1 MSSPSPPSVR
11 VLIVDDHGI
20 MRAGLRMLLESQPG
34 LVVVGEAATG
44 TEAVAL
50 ATGTQ
55 PDVIV
60 LDLDLGG
67 ENAVES
73 IPTLLRTAPDT
84 RILVLTG
91 VRDPEVHRQAIRQ
104 GALGLVFKEKAVET
118 LLQAITQ
125 VRAGEVWLEPTMI
138 ARVLGDLTRPQS
150 PPQTSPEAAK
160 IARLTER
167 EREVITLVGEGLRN
181 KHIAARLYISEATV
195 RHHLTG
201 IFAKL
206 DVSDRFE
213 LAIYAYQHDLAKLPT
228 SMLSPGDP

>member
-1 MSSPSPPSVR
+1 MSMPPPPSVR

-34 LVVVGEAATG
+34 FAVVGEASTCAD
-44 TEAVAL
+44 ALAL

-73 IPTLLRTAPDT
+73 IPTLLRIVPET

-91 VRDPEVHRQAIRQ
+91 VRDPEVHRQAIRH

-118 LLQAITQ
+118 LLQAITK

-138 ARVLGDLTRPQS
+138 ARVLGDLTRPQ
-150 PPQTSPEAAK
+150 PAPQASEEAIK

-181 KHIAARLYISEATV
+181 RHISERLYISEATV
-195 RHHLTG
+195 RHHLTA

-213 LAIYAYQHDLAKLPT
+213 LAIYAYQHGLAKP
-228 SMLSPGDP
+228 PA

>member
-1 MSSPSPPSVR
+1 MALPAQQSVR

-20 MRAGLRMLLESQPG
+20 MRAGLRMLLESHPG
-34 LVVVGEAATG
+34 MVVVGEAATCADAL
-44 TEAVAL
+44 TL

-67 ENAVES
+67 ENAIAS
-73 IPTLLRTAPDT
+73 IPMLLRTAPDT

-91 VRDPEVHRQAIRQ
+91 VRDPEVHRHAIRQ
-104 GALGLVFKEKAVET
+104 GALGLVVKEKAVET
-118 LLQAITQ
+118 LLQAITK
-125 VRAGEVWLEPTMI
+125 VRAGEVWLESAMI
-138 ARVLGDLTRPQS
+138 VRVLGDLTRPQPS
-150 PPQTSPEAAK
+150 PEPSPEAAK

-181 KHIAARLYISEATV
+181 KHIAARLCISEATV
-195 RHHLTG
+195 RHHLTA

-206 DVSDRFE
+206 GLADRFE
-213 LAIYAYQHDLAKLPT
+213 LAIYAYQHGLAKPHA
-228 SMLSPGDP
+228 

>member
-1 MSSPSPPSVR
+1 MSIPPPPSVR

-20 MRAGLRMLLESQPG
+20 MRAGLRMLLESHPG
-34 LVVVGEAATG
+34 FTAVGEASTCAD
-44 TEAVAL
+44 ALAL
-50 ATGTQ
+50 ATATQ

-60 LDLDLGG
+60 LDLDVGG

-73 IPTLLRTAPDT
+73 MPTLLRTAPDT

-91 VRDPEVHRQAIRQ
+91 VRDPDVHRQAIRQ
-104 GALGLVFKEKAVET
+104 GAVGLVLKEKAVET
-118 LLQAITQ
+118 LLQAITK

-138 ARVLGDLTRPQS
+138 ARVLGDLTRPQA
-150 PPQTSPEAAK
+150 PPQTSAEAIK

-181 KHIAARLYISEATV
+181 KHIAERLYISEATV

>member
-1 MSSPSPPSVR
+1 
-11 VLIVDDHGI
+11 
-20 MRAGLRMLLESQPG
+20 MLLESQPG
-34 LVVVGEAATG
+34 ITIVGEAATCA
-44 TEAVAL
+44 EALAL
-50 ATGTQ
+50 ATCAQ

-67 ENAVES
+67 ENAIES
-73 IPTLLRTAPDT
+73 IPMLLRSAPET

-91 VRDPEVHRQAIRQ
+91 VRDPEGHRQAIRH
-104 GALGLVFKEKAVET
+104 GAVGLVLKEKAVET
-118 LLQAITQ
+118 LLEAITR

-138 ARVLGDLTRPQS
+138 ARVLGDLTRPQPS
-150 PPQTSPEAAK
+150 PQTSPEAPK

-181 KHIAARLYISEATV
+181 KHIAERLYISEATV
-195 RHHLTG
+195 RHHLTA

-213 LAIYAYQHDLAKLPT
+213 LAIYAYQHGLAKP
-228 SMLSPGDP
+228 PA

>member
-1 MSSPSPPSVR
+1 MSIPPSQSVR

-20 MRAGLRMLLESQPG
+20 MRAGLRMLLESQSG
-34 LVVVGEAATG
+34 IMVVGEASSCAD
-44 TEAVAL
+44 ALAL
-50 ATGTQ
+50 ATCTQ

-73 IPTLLRTAPDT
+73 IPTLLRTAPET

-91 VRDPEVHRQAIRQ
+91 LRDPEVHRQAIRH

-118 LLQAITQ
+118 LLQAITK

-138 ARVLGDLTRPQS
+138 AKVLGDLTQPQRS
-150 PPQTSPEAAK
+150 SQTSAEATK

-195 RHHLTG
+195 RHHLTA

-206 DVSDRFE
+206 DISDRFE
-213 LAIYAYQHDLAKLPT
+213 LAIYAYQHGLAKP
-228 SMLSPGDP
+228 PA

>member
-1 MSSPSPPSVR
+1 MSMPPPPSVR

-20 MRAGLRMLLESQPG
+20 MRAGLRMLLESHPG
-34 LVVVGEAATG
+34 FAVVGEASTCAD
-44 TEAVAL
+44 ALAL

-73 IPTLLRTAPDT
+73 IPTLLRIVPET

-91 VRDPEVHRQAIRQ
+91 VRDPEVHRQAIRH

-118 LLQAITQ
+118 LLQAITK

-138 ARVLGDLTRPQS
+138 ARVLGDLTRPQ
-150 PPQTSPEAAK
+150 PAPQASEEAIK

-181 KHIAARLYISEATV
+181 RHIAERLYISEATV
-195 RHHLTG
+195 RHHLTA

-213 LAIYAYQHDLAKLPT
+213 LAIYAYQHGLAKP
-228 SMLSPGDP
+228 PA

>member
-1 MSSPSPPSVR
+1 MSIPPPPFVR
-11 VLIVDDHGI
+11 VLIVDDHEI
-20 MRAGLRMLLESQPG
+20 MRAGLRMLLESHPG
-34 LVVVGEAATG
+34 ITVVGEASTCA
-44 TEAVAL
+44 EALTL

-73 IPTLLRTAPDT
+73 IPTLLRTAPET

-91 VRDPEVHRQAIRQ
+91 LRDPEVHRQAIRH

-118 LLQAITQ
+118 LLQAITK

-138 ARVLGDLTRPQS
+138 AQVLGDLTRPQLS
-150 PPQTSPEAAK
+150 PQTSSEATK

-167 EREVITLVGEGLRN
+167 EREVITLIGEGLRN
-181 KHIAARLYISEATV
+181 KHIAERLYISEATV
-195 RHHLTG
+195 RHHLTA

-206 DVSDRFE
+206 DISDRFE
-213 LAIYAYQHDLAKLPT
+213 LAIYAYQHGLAKP
-228 SMLSPGDP
+228 PA

>member
-1 MSSPSPPSVR
+1 MSIPPLQSVR

-20 MRAGLRMLLESQPG
+20 MRAGLRMLLESQSG
-34 LVVVGEAATG
+34 IMVVGEASSCAD
-44 TEAVAL
+44 ALAL
-50 ATGTQ
+50 ATCTQ

-67 ENAVES
+67 ENALES
-73 IPTLLRTAPDT
+73 IPTLLRTAPET

-91 VRDPEVHRQAIRQ
+91 LRDPEVHRQAIRH

-118 LLQAITQ
+118 LLQAITK

-138 ARVLGDLTRPQS
+138 AQVLGDLTRPQS
-150 PPQTSPEAAK
+150 SPQTSAETAK

-181 KHIAARLYISEATV
+181 RHISERLYISEATV
-195 RHHLTG
+195 RHHLTA

-206 DVSDRFE
+206 DISDRFE
-213 LAIYAYQHDLAKLPT
+213 LAIYAYQHGLAKPPT
-228 SMLSPGDP
+228 

>member
-1 MSSPSPPSVR
+1 MSMPPPPSVR

-34 LVVVGEAATG
+34 FAVVGEASTCAG
-44 TEAVAL
+44 ALAL

-73 IPTLLRTAPDT
+73 IPTLLRIVPET

-91 VRDPEVHRQAIRQ
+91 VRDPEVHRQAIRH

-118 LLQAITQ
+118 LLQAITK

-138 ARVLGDLTRPQS
+138 ARVLGDLTRPQ
-150 PPQTSPEAAK
+150 PAPQASEEAIK

-181 KHIAARLYISEATV
+181 RHIAERLYISEATV
-195 RHHLTG
+195 RHHLTA

-213 LAIYAYQHDLAKLPT
+213 LAIYAYQHGLAKP
-228 SMLSPGDP
+228 PA

>member
-1 MSSPSPPSVR
+1 MSIPPSQSVR

-20 MRAGLRMLLESQPG
+20 MRAGLRMLLESQSG
-34 LVVVGEAATG
+34 IMVVGEASSCAD
-44 TEAVAL
+44 ALAL
-50 ATGTQ
+50 ATCTQ

-73 IPTLLRTAPDT
+73 IPTLLRTAPET

-91 VRDPEVHRQAIRQ
+91 LRDPEVHRQAIRH

-118 LLQAITQ
+118 LLQAITK

-138 ARVLGDLTRPQS
+138 AQVLGDLTRPQLS
-150 PPQTSPEAAK
+150 PQTSSEATK

-181 KHIAARLYISEATV
+181 KHIAERLYISEATV
-195 RHHLTG
+195 RHHLTA

-213 LAIYAYQHDLAKLPT
+213 LAIYAYQHDLAKP
-228 SMLSPGDP
+228 PA

>member
-1 MSSPSPPSVR
+1 MALPAQQSVR

-20 MRAGLRMLLESQPG
+20 MRAGLRMLLESHPG
-34 LVVVGEAATG
+34 MVVVGEAATCADAL
-44 TEAVAL
+44 TL

-67 ENAVES
+67 ENAIAS
-73 IPTLLRTAPDT
+73 IPMLLRTAPDT

-91 VRDPEVHRQAIRQ
+91 VRDPEVHCHAIRQ
-104 GALGLVFKEKAVET
+104 GALGLVVKEKAVET
-118 LLQAITQ
+118 LLHAITT
-125 VRAGEVWLEPTMI
+125 VRGGEVWLEPTMI
-138 ARVLGDLTRPQS
+138 ARVLGELTRPH
-150 PPQTSPEAAK
+150 PAPQASAEAAN

-167 EREVITLVGEGLRN
+167 ERKVITLVGEGLRN

-195 RHHLTG
+195 RHHLTA

-213 LAIYAYQHDLAKLPT
+213 LAIYAYQHGLAQP
-228 SMLSPGDP
+228 PA

>member
-1 MSSPSPPSVR
+1 MSIPPSQSVR

-20 MRAGLRMLLESQPG
+20 MRAGLRMLLESQSG
-34 LVVVGEAATG
+34 IMVVGEASSCAD
-44 TEAVAL
+44 ALAL
-50 ATGTQ
+50 ATCTQ

-73 IPTLLRTAPDT
+73 IPTLLRTAPET

-91 VRDPEVHRQAIRQ
+91 LRDPEVHRQAIRH

-118 LLQAITQ
+118 LLQAITK

-138 ARVLGDLTRPQS
+138 AQVLGDLTRPQLS
-150 PPQTSPEAAK
+150 PQTSSEATK

-181 KHIAARLYISEATV
+181 KHIAERLYISEATV
-195 RHHLTG
+195 RHHLTA

-206 DVSDRFE
+206 DISDRFE
-213 LAIYAYQHDLAKLPT
+213 LAIYAYQHGLAKP
-228 SMLSPGDP
+228 PA

>member
-1 MSSPSPPSVR
+1 MPPPPSVR
-11 VLIVDDHGI
+11 ILIVDDHGI

-34 LVVVGEAATG
+34 FAVVGEASTCAD
-44 TEAVAL
+44 ALAL

-73 IPTLLRTAPDT
+73 IPTLLRIVPET

-91 VRDPEVHRQAIRQ
+91 VRDPEVHRQAIRH

-118 LLQAITQ
+118 LLQAITK

-138 ARVLGDLTRPQS
+138 ARVLGDLTRPQ
-150 PPQTSPEAAK
+150 PAPQASEEAIK

-181 KHIAARLYISEATV
+181 RHISERLYISEATV
-195 RHHLTG
+195 RHHLTA

-213 LAIYAYQHDLAKLPT
+213 LAIYAYQHGLAKPPT
-228 SMLSPGDP
+228 

>member
-1 MSSPSPPSVR
+1 MSMPPPQSVR

-20 MRAGLRMLLESQPG
+20 MRAGLRMLLESQTG
-34 LVVVGEAATG
+34 ITVVGEASTCTDAL
-44 TEAVAL
+44 AL

-84 RILVLTG
+84 RVLVLTG
-91 VRDPEVHRQAIRQ
+91 VRDPEVHRQAIRH
-104 GALGLVFKEKAVET
+104 GAIGLVLKGKAVET
-118 LLQAITQ
+118 LLQAITK
-125 VRAGEVWLEPTMI
+125 VRAGEVWLEPAMI
-138 ARVLGDLTRPQS
+138 ARVLGDLTRPQ
-150 PPQTSPEAAK
+150 PFPQASAEATK

-167 EREVITLVGEGLRN
+167 EREVITLIGEGLRN

-195 RHHLTG
+195 RHHLTA

-213 LAIYAYQHDLAKLPT
+213 LAIYAYQHGLAKP
-228 SMLSPGDP
+228 PA